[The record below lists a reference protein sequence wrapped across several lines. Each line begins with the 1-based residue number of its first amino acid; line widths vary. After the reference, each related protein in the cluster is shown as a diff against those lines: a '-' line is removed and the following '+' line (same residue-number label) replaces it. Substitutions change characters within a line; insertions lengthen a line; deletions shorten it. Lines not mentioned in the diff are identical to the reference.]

1 MTVVKTPGGYGISK
15 NGQTVP
21 ANFSIAGNKVVMQV
35 HLNGMQV
42 RFDGTINGDEMSGQ
56 LTNAQPMSYRRQA

>member
-21 ANFSIAGNKVVMQV
+21 ANFSVAGNKVVMQV

-42 RFDGTINGDEMSGQ
+42 RFDGTINGDEMSG
-56 LTNAQPMSYRRQA
+56 

>member
-1 MTVVKTPGGYGISK
+1 MTVVRTPGGYGISE

-42 RFDGTINGDEMSGQ
+42 RFDGTINGDEMSG
-56 LTNAQPMSYRRQA
+56 

>member
-1 MTVVKTPGGYGISK
+1 MTVVKTPGGYGISE

-56 LTNAQPMSYRRQA
+56 LTSAQPMSYRRQA